1 MFSARAQVLQHGRPN
16 RGTDDAESDDAVHGL
31 SPLSPLSRCCPRPS
45 PLCPLSQAPPQNH
58 LISRSSSS
66 FPAVAAPL
74 SETTP
79 NHMLGLVRPRIRAIL
94 VGDVGYSLSSRP
106 VMAQSLVAP
115 RSSATIFVDLHAA
128 WRRALRGP
136 SWFDVDLRRS
146 FDHSFDQV
154 GGCWCNGLK
163 NGVAATAER
172 AAAAAGRTPAADDA
186 SGQSDSTARVGASG
200 IR

>member
-1 MFSARAQVLQHGRPN
+1 MQCTMFLAQLTWYIDTMYHVFKTTTPNNESTQAKRRKLLRPPTIITVNSMKFVNAITITYIVRSTGARAQVRQHRRPN

-45 PLCPLSQAPPQNH
+45 PLCPLSRAPPQNH

-115 RSSATIFVDLHAA
+115 RSS
-128 WRRALRGP
+128 
-136 SWFDVDLRRS
+136 
-146 FDHSFDQV
+146 
-154 GGCWCNGLK
+154 
-163 NGVAATAER
+163 
-172 AAAAAGRTPAADDA
+172 
-186 SGQSDSTARVGASG
+186 
-200 IR
+200 